1 MLDTETLLRSTDP
14 HHRGLFMLSKA
25 VFLINPSDTDRCDNL
40 SYTGVNVAKDTDYEY
55 QSISFFKKPENSNI
69 QMEIPSVVRFEQV
82 ISCPPDFFI
91 TYIEL
96 KNTTDTQKE
105 TMPSLMWHARSFFS
119 LLKTMREWQ
128 YVYTEDI
135 DPNHPMAIYSN
146 IAINKLNPPENI
158 MSEIDG
164 WPDMQLAK
172 FFKGREDYKLIP
184 EDFPEPSE
192 EMKNWV
198 QGLTQTYSEKTFSE
212 LLEEI

>member
-1 MLDTETLLRSTDP
+1 MLDTETLLRSTSP

-25 VFLINPSDTDRCDNL
+25 VFLTNPSDTDRCDNL
-40 SYTGVNVAKDTDYEY
+40 SYTGVNVAKDTEYEY

-69 QMEIPSVVRFEQV
+69 QMEIPSVVRFEQIV
-82 ISCPPDFFI
+82 TCLPDFFI

-119 LLKTMREWQ
+119 LLKIMREWQ
-128 YVYTEDI
+128 YVYTADI
-135 DPNHPMAIYSN
+135 DINHPMAIYSN

-184 EDFPEPSE
+184 EDFPEPSDD
-192 EMKNWV
+192 MKQWV
-198 QGLTQTYSEKTFSE
+198 VSLASTYAEKTFSE

>member
-1 MLDTETLLRSTDP
+1 
-14 HHRGLFMLSKA
+14 
-25 VFLINPSDTDRCDNL
+25 
-40 SYTGVNVAKDTDYEY
+40 
-55 QSISFFKKPENSNI
+55 
-69 QMEIPSVVRFEQV
+69 
-82 ISCPPDFFI
+82 
-91 TYIEL
+91 
-96 KNTTDTQKE
+96 
-105 TMPSLMWHARSFFS
+105 
-119 LLKTMREWQ
+119 
-128 YVYTEDI
+128 
-135 DPNHPMAIYSN
+135 MAIYSN

>member
-1 MLDTETLLRSTDP
+1 MLDTETLLRSTSP

-25 VFLINPSDTDRCDNL
+25 VFLVNPFDAYRCDNL
-40 SYTGVNVAKDTDYEY
+40 SYTGVNVAKDTEYEY

-69 QMEIPSVVRFEQV
+69 QMEIPSVLKFEK
-82 ISCPPDFFI
+82 IITCIPDFII
-91 TYIEL
+91 TYVEL
-96 KNTTDTQKE
+96 NQHVDIQEE

-119 LLKTMREWQ
+119 LLKIMREWQ
-128 YVYTEDI
+128 YVYTADI
-135 DPNHPMAIYSN
+135 DSNHPMAIYSN

-184 EDFPEPSE
+184 EDFPEPSDD
-192 EMKNWV
+192 MKQWV
-198 QGLTQTYSEKTFSE
+198 VSLASTYAEKTFSE